1 MPETVMIRLEELI
14 QINSLNELEIAMKEA
29 KNWYDELQKELF
41 A

>member
-14 QINSLNELEIAMKEA
+14 QINSLNELEIAMKAA